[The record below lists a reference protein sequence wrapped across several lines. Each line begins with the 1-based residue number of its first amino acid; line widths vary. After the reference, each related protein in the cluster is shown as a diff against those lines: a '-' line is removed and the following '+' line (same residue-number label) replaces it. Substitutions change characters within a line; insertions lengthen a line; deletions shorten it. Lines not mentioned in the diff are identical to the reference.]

1 MLRFSLIFLPLFAS
15 TYALPPPPPPP
26 PISDE
31 EEVTDN
37 EDEDVDDTDAD
48 ADDADADTTV
58 DDAAPEDTDYATMPP
73 RLVRKPP
80 TGAKKATKKAESK
93 DVAEVPPPAAKPP
106 VNYSVDS
113 TDNHLVAYYVKGNTD
128 VADVVF
134 FINGVVRDTEYRVT
148 VAADRKSISWTRAVH
163 SICFSKKIL
172 KAILG
177 GKYSSSSHRAV
188 AYDDIAQEMQG
199 KNIRPENH
207 LFWGAPQVVRLKW
220 ECTGAFKIVKRDYE
234 INYVNVDSRDRKNR
248 QCNSV
253 LIVQVK
259 KAKERAATEAKVNKG
274 QMSLF
279 GSFSQGSPGSSGNPP
294 SPPPRRKSPRL
305 SPPVAAAAGHRVD
318 EEDDNDDNERFGS
331 SEDDD
336 DDDDGGG
343 EGEGGGGYGSDGG
356 GKRKRR
362 Y

>member
-1 MLRFSLIFLPLFAS
+1 
-15 TYALPPPPPPP
+15 
-26 PISDE
+26 
-31 EEVTDN
+31 
-37 EDEDVDDTDAD
+37 
-48 ADDADADTTV
+48 
-58 DDAAPEDTDYATMPP
+58 MPP

-80 TGAKKATKKAESK
+80 TGAKKATKKKAESK
-93 DVAEVPPPAAKPP
+93 DDDDEVPPPAAKPP

-113 TDNHLVAYYVKGNTD
+113 TDNHLIAYYVKGNAD

-177 GKYSSSSHRAV
+177 GKYISSSHRAV

-207 LFWGAPQVVRLKW
+207 HFWGAPQVVRLKW

-234 INYVNVDSRDRKNR
+234 ISYVNVDSRNNKNR

-279 GSFSQGSPGSSGNPP
+279 GSFSQGSHGSSGNPP

-305 SPPVAAAAGHRVD
+305 SPPAAAAGHRVD
-318 EEDDNDDNERFGS
+318 DEDDDDDDERFGS
-331 SEDDD
+331 SEDDND
-336 DDDDGGG
+336 NDDDDGGG
-343 EGEGGGGYGSDGG
+343 DGGGGYGSDGG
-356 GKRKRR
+356 GKRRR
-362 Y
+362 SC